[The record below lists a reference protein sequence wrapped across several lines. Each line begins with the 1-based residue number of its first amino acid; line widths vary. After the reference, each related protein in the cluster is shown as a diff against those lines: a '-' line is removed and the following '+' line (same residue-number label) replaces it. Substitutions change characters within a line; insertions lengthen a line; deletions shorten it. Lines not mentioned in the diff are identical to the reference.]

1 MRDRGLQQRLV
12 RDVPADVAKPPI
24 FFLRE
29 FYSTWPDHYIVFN
42 AELRVWEVWKD
53 LVVLEPDEHG
63 KLEKRTVPICRAVF
77 DSLDQ
82 RALDNLRH
90 RRWVGLNYMHSQK
103 AYLGWLRK
111 EEVEAKAKKRE
122 RNIEMM
128 AEGLTKMHRMETTR
142 TFS

>member
-1 MRDRGLQQRLV
+1 MDRRSVLRKMV
-12 RDVPADVAKPPI
+12 REIPAGVAMPPY
-24 FFLRE
+24 FFLEE
-29 FYSTWPDHYIVFN
+29 FRSTWPEHYIVRN
-42 AELRVWEVWKD
+42 AELRIWEVWKD

-63 KLEKRTVPICRAVF
+63 RLEKRTVPICRAVF
-77 DSLDQ
+77 DVLDQ
-82 RALDNLRH
+82 RAIDNLRH

-111 EEVEAKAKKRE
+111 EELEAKAKKRQ

-128 AEGLTKMHRMETTR
+128 AEGLIKMRRMETTR